1 MIKYRNKMDY
11 KSKNEKNS
19 RWLTLYISMILI
31 VLTFFISLSA
41 YSIRTFE
48 KMKKF
53 QKAYNKSL
61 IFSKGKSKGKISI
74 TNFGDGDR
82 LSIIINE
89 LREKGLTKKKLN
101 EYLKESDLINLG
113 VRAGEDGY
121 TLTVPTKVVFL
132 SNNKIDPKSYVYL
145 TKIGYLAK
153 YLPYYVYIE
162 GYVLKGENISGN
174 PWGIAAQRAYEV
186 YNFFRSMGISKEK
199 MIIAGFST
207 NSAENSYLKVRFE
220 KEE

>member
-1 MIKYRNKMDY
+1 MIKIQNRGDER
-11 KSKNEKNS
+11 KSNN

-61 IFSKGKSKGKISI
+61 IFSKGKGRGKVSI
-74 TNFGDGDR
+74 TDFGNGDR
-82 LSIIINE
+82 LSIIIND
-89 LREKGLTKKKLN
+89 LREKGISEKKMN

-113 VRAGEDGY
+113 IRVGDNGY
-121 TLTVPTKVVFL
+121 TLTVPTKVLFVNE
-132 SNNKIDPKSYVYL
+132 SEIDPKSYIYL
-145 TKIGYLAK
+145 TKIGYLIK
-153 YLPYYVYIE
+153 YLPYYAYIE
-162 GYVLKGENISGN
+162 GYVLSGEKVSGN
-174 PWGIAAQRAYEV
+174 RWEVASKRAYSV
-186 YNFFRSMGISKEK
+186 YKFFLSMGVVKEK
-199 MIIAGFST
+199 MIIAGFSK
-207 NSAENSYLKVRFE
+207 NIAENSYLKIRFE